1 MVGHGPTILNQ
12 LTMKKRNLN
21 QALLLILFCFPLAIF
36 GQKISG
42 KVMEKESQLAIANAS
57 VQLGKRGIIT
67 DNKGNFTL
75 TIKEQEWEQNFLLRI
90 TSVGYKSFSIPVRAF
105 KNGQNIL
112 LETQNN
118 ELQEVI
124 VSSSAKEIVKKA
136 LDAIPKNYYQKPFVI
151 TGKFLETNKRSKT
164 DTVFVIDYDA
174 KTQMSYDI
182 NSSQNTKVEL
192 LNYKKRKYLG
202 DTANYIKWYNDGKV
216 LEYFD
221 YVFSKD
227 YFFKQSALEKYKFT
241 LQDIIQYN
249 NRPTY
254 LIKFEL
260 KRNPKKLDGYVY
272 IDEETHAFA
281 RFEYQDGAISE
292 TNEGKFRLDE
302 KRQYHG
308 KITYKRI
315 GEKWFLS
322 SIDESLSAM
331 IRNIS
336 AYVSIDFKTSQIDT
350 LQTTLA
356 LTYKNS
362 LTKNIM
368 MEELERDFSPPKI
381 TQKNENIENLKLF
394 RIGKKIK
401 FSVKNNLSVG
411 TLALTPQFTNPTS
424 DWQSIYGISPGKSE
438 ANGSINIQFGLMLVF
453 EKFNL
458 NNLYARNINFNGYVV
473 TTRGFELSKFF
484 HFKNQDRPKY
494 IRPTIGSNIYFY
506 SENLGAYQ
514 PTSNLVSQQ
523 NLKNEP
529 YLFIQQAEIFRKY
542 IGLNYGLHL
551 TRTRVLEIGI
561 NYHFSSKWNPEL
573 VFRKGSNTWL
583 QDLFWKNST
592 SITLPFQVISKVP
605 NELSFHLNY
614 HFL

>member
-67 DNKGNFTL
+67 DNKGNFIL

-90 TSVGYKSFSIPVRAF
+90 TSVGYKSFSIPIRAF

-118 ELQEVI
+118 ELHEVI

-182 NSSQNTKVEL
+182 NSPQNTKVEL

-292 TNEGKFRLDE
+292 TDEGKFRLDE

-336 AYVSIDFKTSQIDT
+336 AYVSIDFKTSRIDT
-350 LQTTLA
+350 LQTELA

-362 LTKNIM
+362 LTKNII
-368 MEELERDFSPPKI
+368 MEELERDYSPQNLIP
-381 TQKNENIENLKLF
+381 KNENIENLKLF

-401 FSVKNNLSVG
+401 ASAKNSLSIG
-411 TLALTPQFTNPTS
+411 SLALSPQFKNPTN
-424 DWQSIYGISPGKSE
+424 DWQRYYGISPRRSE
-438 ANGSINIQFGLMLVF
+438 AAGSINLQLGAMIVF
-453 EKFNL
+453 EKL
-458 NNLYARNINFNGYVV
+458 NISTLYARNINSNGYGV

-484 HFKNQDRPKY
+484 HFKKQNRPKY
-494 IRPTIGSNIYFY
+494 LRPTLASNIYFY

-514 PTSNLVSQQ
+514 PSFELQSQQ
-523 NLKNEP
+523 NLKNET
-529 YLFIQQAEIFRKY
+529 YLFVQQAEIFRKY
-542 IGLNYGLHL
+542 IGLNYGVHL
-551 TRTRVLEIGI
+551 TRTKVLEVGI
-561 NYHFSSKWNPEL
+561 NYHFGSKWNPEL